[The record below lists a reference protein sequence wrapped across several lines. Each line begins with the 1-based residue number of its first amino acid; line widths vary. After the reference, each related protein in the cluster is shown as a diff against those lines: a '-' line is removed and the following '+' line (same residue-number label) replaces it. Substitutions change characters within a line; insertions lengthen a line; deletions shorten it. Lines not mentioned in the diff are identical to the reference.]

1 MSVEASKETLEF
13 QTEARQILH
22 LMTHSLYSNKEIFLR
37 ELISN
42 ASDACD
48 KLRFEGL
55 ADDSLYE
62 GDSGLSIHV
71 AYDDEAKTVTITDN
85 GIGMSRQEV
94 IDNVGTIA
102 SSGTKKF
109 LEAMSGDQA
118 KDAQMIGQFGVG
130 FYSSFI
136 VADKV
141 TLETRRAGESAD
153 EGVRWESDGEGS
165 FSLESIN
172 KEGRGTTV
180 TLHLKEGEAEF
191 ASEHRLKHII
201 KQYSDHISIPVMM
214 TEAELDD
221 EGKAKLDDDG
231 NAVTKEERVNSAS
244 ALWARDK
251 SEVSEEE
258 YKEFYK
264 HVSMD
269 FADPLTWIHSKVE
282 GNQSYTSLLYVPTNP
297 PFDMFERDHKRGVKL
312 YVKRIFIMD
321 DAEHLMPTYLRFVK
335 GVIDS
340 DDLPLNVSRE
350 ILQQN
355 KVIDRIRGASVKKVL
370 SMLESMQ
377 KNDKEKYA
385 SFWKSFGQVLKEGP
399 IEDMANRERIAKLLM
414 FASTHNDNDEQNVTL
429 DDYIS
434 RMPAKAEDADKTE
447 GTTTEETTTEGTA
460 AEEGSSQGKIY
471 YIVADSY
478 AAAKNSPHL
487 EVFNKKGIEVLLLS
501 DRVDEWL
508 VSHLT
513 EFAGMKLQSVAR
525 GMLDIDAEE
534 DKADLEEAEKVFTSV
549 IEHAKNVLGEK
560 VTDVRLSKRLTDS
573 PSCLVLNEHDMSAQM
588 QQIMKAAGQYVPAS
602 APALELN
609 PDHGL
614 VKKLNDITDD
624 SAFED
629 YTNLLFEQGQLAAG
643 EPLEDAAGFVKR
655 VNKLLES

>member
-1 MSVEASKETLEF
+1 MSVEATKETLEF

-37 ELISN
+37 ELVSN

-48 KLRFEGL
+48 KLRFEAL
-55 ADDSLYE
+55 ADDSLYG
-62 GDSGLSIHV
+62 GDSELSIHV
-71 AYDDEAKTVTITDN
+71 DFDEDAKTITISDN

-94 IDNVGTIA
+94 IENVGTIA

-141 TLETRRAGESAD
+141 TLETRRAGASAD
-153 EGVRWESDGEGS
+153 EAVRWESDGEGS
-165 FSLESIN
+165 FSLENIE
-172 KEGRGTTV
+172 KESHGTKV
-180 TLHLKEGEAEF
+180 VLHLKEGEAEF
-191 ASEHRLKHII
+191 ASPYRLKTII

-214 TEAELDD
+214 TEQELDD
-221 EGKAKLDDDG
+221 EGKPKQDDAG
-231 NAVTKEERVNSAS
+231 NVVTKEERVNSAS

-251 SEVSEEE
+251 ADITDEE
-258 YKEFYK
+258 YGEFYK

-269 FADPLTWIHSKVE
+269 FADPLTWVHSKVE

-297 PFDMFERDHKRGVKL
+297 PFDLFDRDHKRGVKL

-321 DAEHLMPTYLRFVK
+321 DAEHLMPNYMRFIK

-370 SMLESMQ
+370 GMLESV
-377 KNDKEKYA
+377 KKGDTEKYA
-385 SFWKSFGQVLKEGP
+385 AFWKSFGQVLKEGP
-399 IEDMANRERIAKLLM
+399 IEDMANKERIAKLLL
-414 FASTHNDNDEQNVTL
+414 FASTHNDSDEQNVTL
-429 DDYIS
+429 DEYVS
-434 RMPAKAEDADKTE
+434 RMPAKE
-447 GTTTEETTTEGTA
+447 GKDG
-460 AEEGSSQGKIY
+460 QDKIY
-471 YIVADSY
+471 YIIADSY
-478 AAAKNSPHL
+478 TAAKNSPHL
-487 EVFNKKGIEVLLLS
+487 EVFKKKGIEVLLLT

-513 EFAGMKLQSVAR
+513 EFDGKKLQSVAR
-525 GMLDIDAEE
+525 GTLDIDEEE
-534 DKADLEEAEKVFTSV
+534 DKKELEEAEKTYSSV
-549 IEHAKNVLGEK
+549 IEHASKVLQGK
-560 VTDVRLSKRLTDS
+560 VKEVRLSQRLTDS
-573 PSCLVLNEHDMSAQM
+573 PSCLVLEENDMSPQM
-588 QQIMKAAGQYVPAS
+588 QQIMEAAGQY
-602 APALELN
+602 APKSEPVLELN
-609 PDHGL
+609 ADHGM

-624 SAFED
+624 DLFED
-629 YTNLLFEQGQLAAG
+629 YTHLLFEQAQLAAG
-643 EPLEDAAGFVKR
+643 APLEDAAGFVKR
-655 VNKLLES
+655 VNRLLEK

>member
-37 ELISN
+37 ELVSN

-48 KLRFEGL
+48 KLRFEAL
-55 ADDSLYE
+55 ADDSLYD
-62 GDSGLSIHV
+62 GDSELSIHV
-71 AYDDEAKTVTITDN
+71 DFDEEAKTITISDN

-141 TLETRRAGESAD
+141 TLETRRAGASAD
-153 EGVRWESDGEGS
+153 EAVRWESDGEGS
-165 FSLESIN
+165 FSLENID
-172 KEGRGTTV
+172 KEIRGTVV
-180 TLHLKEGEAEF
+180 TLHLKEGESEF
-191 ASEHRLKHII
+191 ASPYRLKSII

-214 TEAELDD
+214 TEEALDD
-221 EGKAKLDDDG
+221 EGKPETDDQG
-231 NAVTKEERVNSAS
+231 NAATKEERVNSAS

-251 SEVSEEE
+251 SDISDED
-258 YKEFYK
+258 YTEFYK

-269 FADPLTWIHSKVE
+269 FADPLSWIHSKVE
-282 GNQSYTSLLYVPTNP
+282 GNQSYTSLLYIPTNP
-297 PFDMFERDHKRGVKL
+297 PFDLFDRDHKRGVKL

-321 DAEHLMPTYLRFVK
+321 EAEQLMPNYLRFVK

-355 KVIDRIRGASVKKVL
+355 KVIDQIRGASVKKVL
-370 SMLESMQ
+370 GLLESVK
-377 KNDKEKYA
+377 KNDAEKYA
-385 SFWKSFGQVLKEGP
+385 TFWKSFGQVLKEGP
-399 IEDMANRERIAKLLM
+399 IEDMANKERIAKLLL
-414 FASTHNDNDEQNVTL
+414 FSSTHNDNDAQNVTL

-434 RMPAKAEDADKTE
+434 RMAEGQD
-447 GTTTEETTTEGTA
+447 
-460 AEEGSSQGKIY
+460 KIY
-471 YIVADSY
+471 YIVADNHT
-478 AAAKNSPHL
+478 AAKNSPHL

-508 VSHLT
+508 VSHLD
-513 EFAGMKLQSVAR
+513 ELDGKKLQSVAR
-525 GMLDIDAEE
+525 GALDIDE
-534 DKADLEEAEKVFTSV
+534 DVDKKEHEEAEKTFTSV
-549 IEHAKNVLGEK
+549 IEHATKVLGENIK
-560 VTDVRLSKRLTDS
+560 EVRLSKRLTDS
-573 PSCLVLNEHDMSAQM
+573 PSCLVLEENDMSAQM
-588 QQIMKAAGQYVPAS
+588 QQIMEAAGQYAPKS
-602 APALELN
+602 APILELN
-609 PDHGL
+609 ADHSL

-624 SAFED
+624 DLFED
-629 YTNLLFEQGQLAAG
+629 YTHLLFEQAQLAAG
-643 EPLEDAAGFVKR
+643 APLDDAAGFVKR
-655 VNKLLES
+655 VNKLLDQ

>member
-37 ELISN
+37 ELVSN

-48 KLRFEGL
+48 KLRFEAL
-55 ADDSLYE
+55 ADDSLYD
-62 GDSGLSIHV
+62 GDSELSIHV
-71 AYDDEAKTVTITDN
+71 DFDEEAKTITISDN

-141 TLETRRAGESAD
+141 TLETRRAGASAD
-153 EGVRWESDGEGS
+153 EAVRWESDGEGS
-165 FSLESIN
+165 FSLETIEKDS
-172 KEGRGTTV
+172 RGTKV
-180 TLHLKEGEAEF
+180 VLHLKEGEAEF
-191 ASEHRLKHII
+191 ASPYRLKTII

-214 TEAELDD
+214 TEQELDD
-221 EGKAKLDDDG
+221 EGNTKKDDEG
-231 NAVTKEERVNSAS
+231 NVVTKQERVNSAS

-251 SEVSEEE
+251 SDITDEE
-258 YKEFYK
+258 YGEFYK
-264 HVSMD
+264 HVSLD

-282 GNQSYTSLLYVPTNP
+282 GNQSYTSLLYIPTNP
-297 PFDMFERDHKRGVKL
+297 PFDLFDRDHKRGVKL

-321 DAEHLMPTYLRFVK
+321 DAEHLMPNYLRFIK

-370 SMLESMQ
+370 GMIESLQ
-377 KNDKEKYA
+377 KDKEKFTT
-385 SFWKSFGQVLKEGP
+385 FWKSFGQVLKEGP
-399 IEDMANRERIAKLLM
+399 IEDMANKERIAKLLW
-414 FASTHNDNDEQNVTL
+414 FASTHNDSDEQNVTL

-434 RMPAKAEDADKTE
+434 RMPE
-447 GTTTEETTTEGTA
+447 G
-460 AEEGSSQGKIY
+460 QDKIY
-471 YIVADSY
+471 YIIADNY
-478 AAAKNSPHL
+478 TAAKNSPHL
-487 EVFNKKGIEVLLLS
+487 EVFKKKGIEVLLLT

-513 EFAGMKLQSVAR
+513 EFDGKKLQSVAR
-525 GMLDIDAEE
+525 GTLDIDEEE
-534 DKADLEEAEKVFTSV
+534 DKKELEEAEKTYSSV
-549 IEHAKNVLGEK
+549 IEHASKVLEGK
-560 VTDVRLSKRLTDS
+560 VKEIRLSQRLTDS
-573 PSCLVLNEHDMSAQM
+573 PSCLVLEEHDMSPQM
-588 QQIMKAAGQYVPAS
+588 QQIMEAAGQY
-602 APALELN
+602 APKSQPVLELN
-609 PDHGL
+609 AEHSL

-624 SAFED
+624 DLFED
-629 YTNLLFEQGQLAAG
+629 YTHLLFEQAQLAAG
-643 EPLEDAAGFVKR
+643 APLEDAAGFVKR
-655 VNKLLES
+655 VNKLLEK

>member
-22 LMTHSLYSNKEIFLR
+22 LMTHSLYSNKEIFMR
-37 ELISN
+37 ELVSN

-48 KLRFEGL
+48 KLRFEALG
-55 ADDSLYE
+55 DDSLYD
-62 GDSGLSIHV
+62 GDSELSV
-71 AYDDEAKTVTITDN
+71 LVEYDDEAKTISISDN

-102 SSGTKKF
+102 SSGTRKF
-109 LEAMSGDQA
+109 LEKLSGDQA
-118 KDAQMIGQFGVG
+118 KDSQMIGQFGVG

-141 TLETRRAGESAD
+141 TLETRRAGATAD
-153 EGVRWESDGEGS
+153 EAIRWESDGEGS
-165 FSLESIN
+165 FSLENIE
-172 KEGRGTTV
+172 KETRGTKV
-180 TLHLKEGEAEF
+180 ILHLKEGEAEF
-191 ASEHRLKHII
+191 ASPYRLKSII

-214 TEAELDD
+214 PEAELDD
-221 EGKAKLDDDG
+221 EGKAKKDDAG
-231 NAVTKEERVNSAS
+231 NAITKLERVNSAA

-251 SEVSEEE
+251 SDITDEE
-258 YKEFYK
+258 YNEFYK

-269 FADPLTWIHSKVE
+269 FADPLSWIHSRVE

-297 PFDMFERDHKRGVKL
+297 PFDLFDRDHKRGVKL

-321 DAEHLMPTYLRFVK
+321 DSEHLMPNYLRFVK

-370 SMLESMQ
+370 TMIESIQ

-399 IEDMANRERIAKLLM
+399 IEDAANKDRIAKLLL
-414 FASTHNDNDEQNVTL
+414 FASTHNDNDEQNITL
-429 DDYIS
+429 DEYIS
-434 RMPAKAEDADKTE
+434 RMPE
-447 GTTTEETTTEGTA
+447 
-460 AEEGSSQGKIY
+460 SQEKIY
-471 YIVADSY
+471 YITADNY
-478 AAAKNSPHL
+478 TAAKNSPHL
-487 EVFNKKGIEVLLLS
+487 EVFKKKGIEVLLLS

-513 EFAGMKLQSVAR
+513 ELEGKKLQSVAR
-525 GMLDIDAEE
+525 GTLDIDEEE
-534 DKADLEEAEKVFTSV
+534 DQKGMEEAEKSYSSV
-549 IEHAKNVLGEK
+549 IEHAKKVLGDK
-560 VTDVRLSKRLTDS
+560 VKEIRLSKRLTDS
-573 PSCLVLNEHDMSAQM
+573 PSCLVLEENDMSAQM
-588 QQIMKAAGQYVPAS
+588 QQIMEAAGQY
-602 APALELN
+602 APKAAPVLELN
-609 PDHGL
+609 AEHSL

-624 SAFED
+624 NLFED
-629 YTNLLFEQGQLAAG
+629 YAHLLFEQAQLAAG
-643 EPLEDAAGFVKR
+643 APLEDAAGFVKR
-655 VNKLLES
+655 VNKLLDS

>member
-37 ELISN
+37 ELVSN

-48 KLRFEGL
+48 KLRFEALG
-55 ADDSLYE
+55 DDSLYD
-62 GDSGLSIHV
+62 GDGELAIQV
-71 AYDDEAKTVTITDN
+71 EFDEEAKTITIIDN

-102 SSGTKKF
+102 SSGTRKF
-109 LEAMSGDQA
+109 LDAMTGDQA

-141 TLETRRAGESAD
+141 TLETRRAGASAD
-153 EGVRWESDGEGS
+153 EAVLWESDGEGS
-165 FSLESIN
+165 FSLEN
-172 KEGRGTTV
+172 VEKAERGTKV

-191 ASEHRLKHII
+191 ASPYRLKSII

-214 TEAELDD
+214 TEEELDD
-221 EGKAKLDDDG
+221 EGKAKKDDDG
-231 NAVTKEERVNSAS
+231 NTVTKLERVNSAA

-251 SEVSEEE
+251 SDISDED
-258 YKEFYK
+258 YNEFYK
-264 HVSMD
+264 HVSLD
-269 FADPLTWIHSKVE
+269 FTDPLSWIHSKVE

-297 PFDMFERDHKRGVKL
+297 PFDLFDRDHKRGVKL

-321 DAEHLMPTYLRFVK
+321 EAEQLMPNYLRFVK

-370 SMLESMQ
+370 GMLESIQ

-385 SFWKSFGQVLKEGP
+385 TFWQSFGQVLKEGP
-399 IEDMANRERIAKLLM
+399 IEDMANKDRIAKLLY

-434 RMPAKAEDADKTE
+434 RMPE
-447 GTTTEETTTEGTA
+447 
-460 AEEGSSQGKIY
+460 SQDKIY
-471 YIVADSY
+471 YIVADNY
-478 AAAKNSPHL
+478 TAAKNSPHL
-487 EVFNKKGIEVLLLS
+487 EVFKKKGIEVLLLS

-513 EFAGMKLQSVAR
+513 EVDEKKLQSVAR
-525 GMLDIDAEE
+525 GSLDVDEDEKKEQEE
-534 DKADLEEAEKVFTSV
+534 VEKTFTSV
-549 IEHAKNVLGEK
+549 LEHAKKVLDGK
-560 VTDVRLSKRLTDS
+560 VKEIRMSQRLTDS
-573 PSCLVLNEHDMSAQM
+573 PSCLVLEEHDMSAQM
-588 QQIMKAAGQYVPAS
+588 QQIMEAAGQY
-602 APALELN
+602 APKSEPILELN
-609 PDHGL
+609 ADHSL
-614 VKKLNDITDD
+614 VKKLHDITDD
-624 SAFED
+624 DLFED
-629 YTNLLFEQGQLAAG
+629 YTHLLFEQAQLAAG
-643 EPLEDAAGFVKR
+643 APLEDAAGFVKR
-655 VNKLLES
+655 VNKLLDK

>member
-1 MSVEASKETLEF
+1 MSVEATKETLEF

-48 KLRFEGL
+48 KLRFEAL
-55 ADDSLYE
+55 ADDSLYD
-62 GDSGLSIHV
+62 GDSELSIHV
-71 AYDDEAKTVTITDN
+71 DFDEEAKTITISDN
-85 GIGMSRQEV
+85 GTGMSRQEV
-94 IDNVGTIA
+94 IDHIGTIA

-141 TLETRRAGESAD
+141 TLETRRAGASSD
-153 EGVRWESDGEGS
+153 EAVRWESNGEGS
-165 FSLESIN
+165 FSLENID
-172 KEGRGTTV
+172 KAERGTKV

-191 ASEHRLKHII
+191 VSPYRLKSII

-214 TEAELDD
+214 TEEVLDD
-221 EGKAKLDDDG
+221 EGKPEKDDDG
-231 NAVTKEERVNSAS
+231 NVVTKEERVNSAS

-251 SEVSEEE
+251 SDITDED

-264 HVSMD
+264 HVSLD
-269 FADPLTWIHSKVE
+269 FTDPLSWIHSKVE
-282 GNQSYTSLLYVPTNP
+282 GNQSYTSLLYIPTNP
-297 PFDMFERDHKRGVKL
+297 PFDLFDRDHKRGVKL

-321 DAEHLMPTYLRFVK
+321 EAEQLMPNYLRFVK

-355 KVIDRIRGASVKKVL
+355 KTIDRIRGASVKKVL
-370 SMLESMQ
+370 AMLESVQ
-377 KNDKEKYA
+377 KKDAEKYA
-385 SFWKSFGQVLKEGP
+385 TFWKSFGQVLKEGP
-399 IEDMANRERIAKLLM
+399 IEDMANKERIAKLLL
-414 FASTHNDNDEQNVTL
+414 FASTHNDNDAQNVTL

-434 RMPAKAEDADKTE
+434 RMSDK
-447 GTTTEETTTEGTA
+447 
-460 AEEGSSQGKIY
+460 QDKIY
-471 YIVADSY
+471 YIVADNY
-478 AAAKNSPHL
+478 TAAKNSPHL

-508 VSHLT
+508 VSHLN
-513 EFAGMKLQSVAR
+513 EFDGKKLQSVAR
-525 GMLDIDAEE
+525 GTLDIDEEE
-534 DKADLEEAEKVFTSV
+534 DKKELEEAEKSFTSV
-549 IEHAKNVLGEK
+549 IEHATKVLGDK
-560 VTDVRLSKRLTDS
+560 VKEIRLSQRLTDS
-573 PSCLVLNEHDMSAQM
+573 PSCLILEENDMSAQM
-588 QQIMKAAGQYVPAS
+588 QQIMEAAGQY
-602 APALELN
+602 APKSEPILELN
-609 PDHGL
+609 PDHSL

-624 SAFED
+624 DLFED
-629 YTNLLFEQGQLAAG
+629 YTHLLFEQAQLAAG
-643 EPLEDAAGFVKR
+643 EPLDDAAGFVKR
-655 VNKLLES
+655 VNKLLDN

>member
-37 ELISN
+37 ELVSN

-48 KLRFEGL
+48 KLRFEAL
-55 ADDSLYE
+55 ADDSLYD
-62 GDSGLSIHV
+62 GDADLSIHV
-71 AYDDEAKTVTITDN
+71 AFDEEAKTITISDN
-85 GIGMSRQEV
+85 GTGMSRQEV
-94 IDNVGTIA
+94 IDNIGTIA

-141 TLETRRAGESAD
+141 TLETRRAGASSD
-153 EGVRWESDGEGS
+153 EAVRWESGGEGS
-165 FSLESIN
+165 FSLENIE
-172 KEGRGTTV
+172 KAERGTRV
-180 TLHLKEGEAEF
+180 TLHLKEGETEF
-191 ASEHRLKHII
+191 VSPYRLKSII

-214 TEAELDD
+214 TEEVLDD
-221 EGKAKLDDDG
+221 EGKPEKDDDG
-231 NAVTKEERVNSAS
+231 NVVTKEERVNSAS

-251 SEVSEEE
+251 SDISDED

-269 FADPLTWIHSKVE
+269 FTDPLSWTHSKVE
-282 GNQSYTSLLYVPTNP
+282 GNQSYTSLLYIPTNP
-297 PFDMFERDHKRGVKL
+297 PFDLFDRDHKRGVKL

-321 DAEHLMPTYLRFVK
+321 EAEQLMPNYLRFVK

-370 SMLESMQ
+370 GLLESIQ
-377 KNDKEKYA
+377 KSDKEKYA
-385 SFWKSFGQVLKEGP
+385 TFWKSFGQVLKEGP
-399 IEDMANRERIAKLLM
+399 IEDMANKERIAKLLL
-414 FASTHNDNDEQNVTL
+414 FASTHNDNDAQNVTL
-429 DDYIS
+429 DKYIS
-434 RMPAKAEDADKTE
+434 RMPDTQD
-447 GTTTEETTTEGTA
+447 
-460 AEEGSSQGKIY
+460 KIY
-471 YIVADSY
+471 YIVADNY
-478 AAAKNSPHL
+478 TAAKNSPHL

-513 EFAGMKLQSVAR
+513 EVDSKKLQSVAR
-525 GMLDIDAEE
+525 GTLDIDEEE
-534 DKADLEEAEKVFTSV
+534 DKEKLEETEKSFTSV
-549 IEHAKNVLGEK
+549 IEHATKVLGDK
-560 VTDVRLSKRLTDS
+560 VKEIRLSQRLTDS
-573 PSCLVLNEHDMSAQM
+573 PSCLILEENDMSAQM
-588 QQIMKAAGQYVPAS
+588 QQIMEAAGQY
-602 APALELN
+602 APKSEPILELN
-609 PDHGL
+609 PDHSL
-614 VKKLNDITDD
+614 VNKLNDITDD
-624 SAFED
+624 ELFED
-629 YTNLLFEQGQLAAG
+629 YTHLLFEQAQLAAG
-643 EPLEDAAGFVKR
+643 APLDDAAGFVKR
-655 VNKLLES
+655 VNKLLDK

>member
-48 KLRFEGL
+48 KLRFEAL
-55 ADDSLYE
+55 ADDSLYD
-62 GDSGLSIHV
+62 GDSELSIHV
-71 AYDDEAKTVTITDN
+71 AFDEEAKTITISDN

-130 FYSSFI
+130 FYASFI

-141 TLETRRAGESAD
+141 TLETRRAGAAAD
-153 EGVRWESDGEGS
+153 EAVRWESDGEGS
-165 FSLESIN
+165 FSLENIE
-172 KEGRGTTV
+172 KESRGTTV
-180 TLHLKEGEAEF
+180 TLHLKEDETEF
-191 ASEHRLKHII
+191 VSPHRLKSII

-214 TEAELDD
+214 TEEELDD
-221 EGKAKLDDDG
+221 EGKPKKDDDG
-231 NAVTKEERVNSAS
+231 NVITKEERVNSAA

-251 SEVSEEE
+251 SDISEEE

-297 PFDMFERDHKRGVKL
+297 PFDLFDRDHKRGIKL

-321 DAEHLMPTYLRFVK
+321 DAEQLMPNYLRFVK

-370 SMLESMQ
+370 GLLESLK
-377 KNDKEKYA
+377 KNDAEKYA
-385 SFWKSFGQVLKEGP
+385 TFWKSFGQVLKEGP
-399 IEDMANRERIAKLLM
+399 IEDMANKERIAKLLL
-414 FASTHNDNDEQNVTL
+414 FASTHNDDDAQTVTL
-429 DDYIS
+429 EDYVS
-434 RMPAKAEDADKTE
+434 RMQE
-447 GTTTEETTTEGTA
+447 G
-460 AEEGSSQGKIY
+460 QDKIY
-471 YIVADSY
+471 YIVADNY
-478 AAAKNSPHL
+478 TAAKNSPHL
-487 EVFNKKGIEVLLLS
+487 EVFKKKGIEVLLLS

-508 VSHLT
+508 VSHLD
-513 EFAGMKLQSVAR
+513 EFDGKKLQSVAR
-525 GMLDIDAEE
+525 GTLDIDEEE
-534 DKADLEEAEKVFTSV
+534 DKKELEEAEKTFNSV
-549 IEHAKNVLGEK
+549 IEHAAKVLGDK
-560 VTDVRLSKRLTDS
+560 VKEVRISKRLTDS
-573 PSCLVLNEHDMSAQM
+573 PSCLVLEENDMSVQM
-588 QQIMKAAGQYVPAS
+588 QQIMEAAGQYVPKA
-602 APALELN
+602 APILELN
-609 PDHGL
+609 PDHSL
-614 VKKLNDITDD
+614 VKNLNDITDD
-624 SAFED
+624 DVFED
-629 YTNLLFEQGQLAAG
+629 YAHLLFEQAQLAAG
-643 EPLEDAAGFVKR
+643 APLEDAAGFVKR
-655 VNKLLES
+655 VNKLLDK

>member
-22 LMTHSLYSNKEIFLR
+22 LMTHSLYSNKEIFMR
-37 ELISN
+37 ELVSN

-48 KLRFEGL
+48 KLRFEALG
-55 ADDSLYE
+55 DDSLYG
-62 GDSGLSIHV
+62 GDSELSV
-71 AYDDEAKTVTITDN
+71 LVEYDDEAKTISISDN

-102 SSGTKKF
+102 SSGTRKF
-109 LEAMSGDQA
+109 LEKLSGDQA
-118 KDAQMIGQFGVG
+118 KDSQMIGQFGVG

-141 TLETRRAGESAD
+141 TLETRRAGATAD
-153 EGVRWESDGEGS
+153 EAIRWESDGEGS
-165 FSLESIN
+165 FSLENIE
-172 KEGRGTTV
+172 KETRGTKV
-180 TLHLKEGEAEF
+180 ILHLKEGEAEF
-191 ASEHRLKHII
+191 ASPYRLKSII

-214 TEAELDD
+214 PEAELDD
-221 EGKAKLDDDG
+221 EGKAKKDDAG
-231 NAVTKEERVNSAS
+231 NAITKLERVNSAA

-251 SEVSEEE
+251 SDITDEE
-258 YKEFYK
+258 YNEFYK

-269 FADPLTWIHSKVE
+269 FADPLSWIHSRVE

-297 PFDMFERDHKRGVKL
+297 PFDLFDRDHKRGVKL

-321 DAEHLMPTYLRFVK
+321 DSEHLMPNYLRFVK

-370 SMLESMQ
+370 TMIESIQ

-399 IEDMANRERIAKLLM
+399 IEDAANKDRVAKLLL
-414 FASTHNDNDEQNVTL
+414 FASTHNDNDEQNITL
-429 DDYIS
+429 DEYIS
-434 RMPAKAEDADKTE
+434 RMPE
-447 GTTTEETTTEGTA
+447 
-460 AEEGSSQGKIY
+460 SQEKIY
-471 YIVADSY
+471 YITADNY
-478 AAAKNSPHL
+478 TAAKNSPHL
-487 EVFNKKGIEVLLLS
+487 EVFKKKGIEVLLLS

-513 EFAGMKLQSVAR
+513 ELEGKKLQSVAR
-525 GMLDIDAEE
+525 GTLDIDEEE
-534 DKADLEEAEKVFTSV
+534 DQKGMEEAEKSYSSV
-549 IEHAKNVLGEK
+549 IEHAKKVLGDK
-560 VTDVRLSKRLTDS
+560 VKEIRLSKRLTDS
-573 PSCLVLNEHDMSAQM
+573 PSCLVLEENDMSAQM
-588 QQIMKAAGQYVPAS
+588 QQIMEAAGQY
-602 APALELN
+602 APKAAPVLELN
-609 PDHGL
+609 AEHSL

-624 SAFED
+624 NLFED
-629 YTNLLFEQGQLAAG
+629 YAHLLFEQAQLAAG
-643 EPLEDAAGFVKR
+643 APLEDAAGFVKR
-655 VNKLLES
+655 VNKLLDS

>member
-37 ELISN
+37 ELVSN

-48 KLRFEGL
+48 KLRFEAL
-55 ADDSLYE
+55 ADDSLYD
-62 GDSGLSIHV
+62 GDSELSIHV
-71 AYDDEAKTVTITDN
+71 DFDEEAKSITISYT

-94 IDNVGTIA
+94 IDKVGTIA
-102 SSGTKKF
+102 STGTKKV

-141 TLETRRAGESAD
+141 TLETRRAGASAD
-153 EGVRWESDGEGS
+153 EAVRWESDGEGS
-165 FSLESIN
+165 FSLETIEKDS
-172 KEGRGTTV
+172 RGTKV
-180 TLHLKEGEAEF
+180 VLHLKEGEAEF
-191 ASEHRLKHII
+191 ASPYRLKTII

-214 TEAELDD
+214 TEQELDD
-221 EGKAKLDDDG
+221 EGNPKKDDEG
-231 NAVTKEERVNSAS
+231 NVVTKQERVNSAS

-251 SEVSEEE
+251 SDITDEE
-258 YKEFYK
+258 YGEFYK
-264 HVSMD
+264 HVSLD

-282 GNQSYTSLLYVPTNP
+282 GNQSYTSLLYIPTNP
-297 PFDMFERDHKRGVKL
+297 PFDLFDRDHKRGVKL

-321 DAEHLMPTYLRFVK
+321 DAEHLMPNYLRFIK

-370 SMLESMQ
+370 GMIESLQ
-377 KNDKEKYA
+377 KDKEKFTT
-385 SFWKSFGQVLKEGP
+385 FWKSFGQVLKEGP
-399 IEDMANRERIAKLLM
+399 IEDMANKERIAKLLW
-414 FASTHNDNDEQNVTL
+414 FASTHNDSDEQNVTL

-434 RMPAKAEDADKTE
+434 RMP
-447 GTTTEETTTEGTA
+447 EE
-460 AEEGSSQGKIY
+460 QDKIY
-471 YIVADSY
+471 YIIADNY
-478 AAAKNSPHL
+478 TAAKNSPHL
-487 EVFNKKGIEVLLLS
+487 EVFKKKGIEVLLLT

-513 EFAGMKLQSVAR
+513 EFDGKKLQSVAR
-525 GMLDIDAEE
+525 GTLDIDEEE
-534 DKADLEEAEKVFTSV
+534 DKKELEEAEKTYSSV
-549 IEHAKNVLGEK
+549 IEHASKVLEGK
-560 VTDVRLSKRLTDS
+560 VKEIRLSQRLTDS
-573 PSCLVLNEHDMSAQM
+573 PSCLVLEEHDMSPQM
-588 QQIMKAAGQYVPAS
+588 QQIMEAAGQY
-602 APALELN
+602 APKSQPVLELN
-609 PDHGL
+609 AEHSL

-624 SAFED
+624 DLFED
-629 YTNLLFEQGQLAAG
+629 YTHLLFEQAQLAAG
-643 EPLEDAAGFVKR
+643 APLEDAAGFVKR
-655 VNKLLES
+655 VNKLLEK